1 MLGDLAGC
9 VVSHDGDHL
18 VGGLEDLVAIG
29 SVQHGILVV
38 VIAVGEIPER
48 LAEYAEHIQRI
59 RGAHRLDIA
68 LHMPSHPR

>member
-29 SVQHGILVV
+29 SVQHGI
-38 VIAVGEIPER
+38 AS
-48 LAEYAEHIQRI
+48 A
-59 RGAHRLDIA
+59 A
-68 LHMPSHPR
+68 LIGSI